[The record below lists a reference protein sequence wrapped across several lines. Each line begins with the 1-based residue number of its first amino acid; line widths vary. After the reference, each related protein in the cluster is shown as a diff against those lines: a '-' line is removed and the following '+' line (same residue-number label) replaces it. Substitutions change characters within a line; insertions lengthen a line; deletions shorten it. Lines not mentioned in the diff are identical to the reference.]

1 MQIAVQIAVQ
11 METKQATVGITLD
24 TRKKKADGTYPVKLR
39 VIYKSKQNRM
49 YATKYSLT
57 KAEYDSLPTSK
68 SKRLMEI
75 RNNLS
80 ALETHARD
88 IISQL
93 PEFTFD
99 AFIIKM
105 FGKKASTIDPQDV
118 YGAFRDSINE
128 LERHNQIGNANV
140 YLCAL
145 TSIQKYRSKL
155 TFEQVTVRFLK
166 DYEAAMTAQGN
177 SPTTIS
183 MYLRCLRSMYNKA
196 IAKGI
201 VSRERYPFG
210 GAKDYGK
217 YIVPAPENVK
227 KALPLSDIKK
237 IFEYTPTTDNEG
249 FYRDLWI
256 FSYLCNG
263 ANMKDICLLKYQNI
277 DGDTI
282 TFRRSKTVRT
292 NVKSKPIVAAYID
305 KLREIVAR
313 WGNVSKVPASYVFP
327 ILQPADDEKRIKERV
342 AQVVKLTNKYIK
354 RVAEATGIEANVT
367 TYTARHSFATTLRDA
382 GVNVYFISESMGH
395 SDIKTTENYLASLKN
410 NRRNEIASKLTDFE

>member
-1 MQIAVQIAVQ
+1 MK
-11 METKQATVGITLD
+11 MKQATVGIALD
-24 TRKKKADGTYPVKLR
+24 TRATKADGTYPVKLR
-39 VIYKSKQNRM
+39 VIHNRQNRL
-49 YATKYSLT
+49 YSTAYSLNKDEFERLHTSTT
-57 KAEYDSLPTSK
+57 KKLKD
-68 SKRLMEI
+68 I
-75 RNNLS
+75 RSDIS
-80 ALETHARD
+80 ALETLARD
-88 IISQL
+88 IIDQL
-93 PEFTFD
+93 PVFSFE
-99 AFIIKM
+99 AFKYKL
-105 FGKKASTIDPQDV
+105 FGKATGTSDPQDV
-118 YGAFRDSINE
+118 YGAFREQIKDM
-128 LERHNQIGNANV
+128 ERHNQIGNANV

-145 TSIQKYRSKL
+145 TSLQKYRPKL
-155 TFEQVTVRFLK
+155 TFEQVNVRFLK
-166 DYEAAMTAQGN
+166 DYETAMTAQGN
-177 SPTTIS
+177 GLTTVS

-196 IAKGI
+196 MANGI
-201 VSRERYPFG
+201 INRDLYPFG
-210 GAKDYGK
+210 SAKQQGK
-217 YIVPAPENVK
+217 YCIPAPQNIK
-227 KALPLSDIKK
+227 KALLLSDIKK
-237 IFEYTPTTDNEG
+237 IFDYIPTSDSEAM
-249 FYRDLWI
+249 YRDLWI

-313 WGNVSKVPASYVFP
+313 WGNVSKAPASYVFP
-327 ILQPADDEKRIKERV
+327 ILMPADNEKRIKERV